1 MRQVTSQMSL
11 FIHHIHT
18 EDNLSNKQRP
28 RSIIHRLACLHLQ
41 VTVVGRR
48 VYFVY
53 VSWPSYSWQKE
64 KLVQDLRAIAND
76 LDTASLY
83 DHLITLLHVTQ
94 DAVQLAC
101 RASKYI
107 YSRTSVRRSVGVGYG
122 ACSFCQNDYVV
133 MRACRLQYSAE
144 SKQKEM
150 HGILSVSKSLRMKL
164 HVSFP
169 SKYSIEKDT
178 TSVCLDRSTN

>member
-41 VTVVGRR
+41 VTVLGRR

-94 DAVQLAC
+94 HVVQLAC

-107 YSRTSVRRSVGVGYG
+107 YSRTSVRRSVGVGMVHVLSAKTITLWCVRVAY
-122 ACSFCQNDYVV
+122 ST
-133 MRACRLQYSAE
+133 LQKVNKKKCMGSY
-144 SKQKEM
+144 QFQ
-150 HGILSVSKSLRMKL
+150 SLWEW
-164 HVSFP
+164 SC
-169 SKYSIEKDT
+169 T
-178 TSVCLDRSTN
+178 